1 MCMAWRIRAPTYEGL
16 LKISPGPAALLFLTT
31 RATYAGR
38 SALRLQPGPADNSS
52 TWNHL
57 RLTTPML
64 ENLGLSGFGMSGA
77 DVGGFIGTTFT

>member
-1 MCMAWRIRAPTYEGL
+1 MAWRISRATYEGL
-16 LKISPGPAALLFLTT
+16 LKISPDQRPFVLHAGHLRRGQRYAATWT
-31 RATYAGR
+31 G
-38 SALRLQPGPADNSS
+38 DNSA

-77 DVGGFIGTTFT
+77 M